1 MNYQPMLSVIW
12 LLVGP
17 SRFCTGMSDVMSTY
31 DIDLNVC
38 LSVIGDENELP
49 AHVISDM
56 AVSRTFQILY
66 RNEDVMIND
75 VILYRFHTL
84 IDSTRVSLA
93 FYRVLIG

>member
-1 MNYQPMLSVIW
+1 
-12 LLVGP
+12 
-17 SRFCTGMSDVMSTY
+17 MSIYRSY
-31 DIDLNVC
+31 NIDSYVC
-38 LSVIGDENELP
+38 LSIVGDENELP

-84 IDSTRVSLA
+84 IDSIRVSLA
-93 FYRVLIG
+93 FYRVLLGKVR